1 MLNNSYIVQVNWLL
15 YATPAIP
22 WRAKNCIIQRKYQS
36 CITIVVSFNLNHYD
50 CSEIFVYL
58 WRKLTNNIMK
68 AKKSQTLW
76 AKLLKV
82 AIALLL
88 TVGTSRIA
96 TNDPVIDSAV
106 RTAIETTGE
115 VIISALSSDS
125 AVTY

>member
-1 MLNNSYIVQVNWLL
+1 
-15 YATPAIP
+15 
-22 WRAKNCIIQRKYQS
+22 
-36 CITIVVSFNLNHYD
+36 
-50 CSEIFVYL
+50 
-58 WRKLTNNIMK
+58 MK

-115 VIISALSSDS
+115 VIIGALSSDS
-125 AVTY
+125 SVTY

>member
-1 MLNNSYIVQVNWLL
+1 
-15 YATPAIP
+15 
-22 WRAKNCIIQRKYQS
+22 
-36 CITIVVSFNLNHYD
+36 
-50 CSEIFVYL
+50 
-58 WRKLTNNIMK
+58 MK

-76 AKLLKV
+76 AKLLKI

-106 RTAIETTGE
+106 RTAIETTGK
-115 VIISALSSDS
+115 VIINALSSDS